1 MENQDDEDIDEIGY
15 AVSKDT
21 VVRAWK
27 RFRPV
32 NFEENEERNSQIIK
46 NKIQEREISEIFGE
60 VFILEILKSVKLK
73 IYNYTDSEQQ
83 NKRKATFKNHVT

>member
-1 MENQDDEDIDEIGY
+1 LENQDDEDIDEIGY

-46 NKIQEREISEIFGE
+46 N
-60 VFILEILKSVKLK
+60 
-73 IYNYTDSEQQ
+73 NYTDSEQQ